1 MIDWRSDIS
10 AAIPQAVFSWPK
22 TESADGTCSC
32 LTASDTPETEADDE
46 EYTSEVSVYVHYWHS
61 DADAYFNGIGAICEG
76 MKRQGD
82 MHSQKLDVFGD
93 AYFCVTKTTGNA
105 GSPKSFSYE

>member
-1 MIDWRSDIS
+1 MIDWRSDVS

-32 LTASDTPETEADDE
+32 LTASDTPETAADDE

-61 DADAYFNGIGAICEG
+61 DADAYFAGIGAICSG
-76 MKRQGD
+76 MKRQGWRRVSEHD
-82 MHSQKLDVFGD
+82 LFEQRNGRGGMHHRVMLFRKIF
-93 AYFCVTKTTGNA
+93 
-105 GSPKSFSYE
+105 

>member
-32 LTASDTPETEADDE
+32 LTASDTPETAADDE

-61 DADAYFNGIGAICEG
+61 DADAYFAGIGAICSG
-76 MKRQGD
+76 MKRQGW
-82 MHSQKLDVFGD
+82 SR
-93 AYFCVTKTTGNA
+93 VTEHDLFEQRNGRSGMNHRVMLFRKI
-105 GSPKSFSYE
+105 F